1 MLFISIFSLFMGCSD
16 AEKTEK
22 TDQKTTGQ
30 AKKHDPQ
37 AGAHNSNHTPQ
48 KAHNNSTKNKKEDH
62 SATHG
67 NDSQKTIMDVGPIPE
82 NAKVWFIEPANGAV
96 VASPVKIKMG
106 VEGMTI
112 DPATNGIHN
121 GKGHHHVIV
130 NVPPQKK
137 GMVIPMDEN
146 HNHFGKGQ
154 TETELTLPP
163 GEHTLHLQFAN
174 GGHISYGKQ
183 LSATVKI
190 TVQ

>member
-82 NAKVWFIEPANGAV
+82 NANAWLWKNKFRPFVRPRLGGPR
-96 VASPVKIKMG
+96 ASHWRSHQ
-106 VEGMTI
+106 
-112 DPATNGIHN
+112 A
-121 GKGHHHVIV
+121 
-130 NVPPQKK
+130 
-137 GMVIPMDEN
+137 
-146 HNHFGKGQ
+146 
-154 TETELTLPP
+154 
-163 GEHTLHLQFAN
+163 
-174 GGHISYGKQ
+174 
-183 LSATVKI
+183 
-190 TVQ
+190 